1 MDSVYVCQQQ
11 TDVEYLMH
19 VELREEKDFRFRM
32 KDKNIQPTVQYRMSK
47 ETNNSFFA
55 HFYLTPASHEI
66 ACF

>member
-32 KDKNIQPTVQYRMSK
+32 KDKNIQPVEYKMSK
-47 ETNNSFFA
+47 ETNIGYFA
-55 HFYLTPASHEI
+55 HFYFKLLSQ
-66 ACF
+66 